1 VSSPDGSTGAPFTVG
16 SDDRPERR
24 LRLLG
29 KTLFGLVLLGFAFR
43 VFLYSQNGLARSDLE
58 SGAALLTEELLA
70 RLDELRA
77 AQKRLV
83 TAQDTE
89 RKRLE
94 RNIHDRAQQQLV
106 AMAINLKRAEQLLHR
121 DVEKAQD
128 ALVQLRGEAGQALAA
143 QGRRAAVSVEV
154 AAALDRR
161 YPPELE
167 AAVYFSCLEGLQNV
181 AKYAQ
186 STRAQVRVRDDHD
199 AIVFEVVDDGRGFD
213 LSVNGFGTGL
223 QGIADRLGALDGTLE
238 VVSFPGRGT
247 TICGRIPTA
256 LVHEEVSA

>member
-1 VSSPDGSTGAPFTVG
+1 
-16 SDDRPERR
+16 
-24 LRLLG
+24 
-29 KTLFGLVLLGFAFR
+29 
-43 VFLYSQNGLARSDLE
+43 
-58 SGAALLTEELLA
+58 
-70 RLDELRA
+70 
-77 AQKRLV
+77 
-83 TAQDTE
+83 
-89 RKRLE
+89 
-94 RNIHDRAQQQLV
+94 
-106 AMAINLKRAEQLLHR
+106 
-121 DVEKAQD
+121 
-128 ALVQLRGEAGQALAA
+128 
-143 QGRRAAVSVEV
+143 
-154 AAALDRR
+154 
-161 YPPELE
+161 
-167 AAVYFSCLEGLQNV
+167 V